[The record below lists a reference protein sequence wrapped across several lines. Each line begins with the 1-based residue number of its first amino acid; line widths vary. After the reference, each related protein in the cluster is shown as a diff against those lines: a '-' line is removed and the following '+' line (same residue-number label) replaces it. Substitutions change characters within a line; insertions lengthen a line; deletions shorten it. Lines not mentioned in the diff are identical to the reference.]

1 MRFSNKT
8 YANRVLVR
16 IDRMTRRKDET
27 PKNREKKELINDILE
42 YIEQYWVTTYIL
54 FYEGYLTLTTYNK
67 IIMYLAEQKKN
78 LQDEFKML

>member
-27 PKNREKKELINDILE
+27 PKNREKKELIN
-42 YIEQYWVTTYIL
+42 V
-54 FYEGYLTLTTYNK
+54 
-67 IIMYLAEQKKN
+67 
-78 LQDEFKML
+78 